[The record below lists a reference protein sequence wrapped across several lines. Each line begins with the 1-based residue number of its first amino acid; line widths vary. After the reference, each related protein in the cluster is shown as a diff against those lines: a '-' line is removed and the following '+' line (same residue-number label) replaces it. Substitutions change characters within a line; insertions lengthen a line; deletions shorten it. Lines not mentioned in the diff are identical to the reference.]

1 MPAPR
6 VIARQNN
13 RVQNRLGI
21 ARFHFLSGSIN
32 RVTVERR
39 NILPQLHTPLDACQ
53 HRRFNRRRI
62 IIQLVKRR
70 SRQSKRRLRVA
81 RDAKRPMILL
91 RAIPIL
97 PPHFAAV
104 EILRCRLPVPAL
116 CHRGRPIGAAS
127 HTCRSQHCRHKDKNE
142 GSRGHGRASRN
153 AAFAEEGKKNF
164 LKHTVVLARQP
175 QRRRSVL
182 KRQRPRSEH
191 PVPAQSIPAP
201 VLHRPAL
208 YAQKMVR
215 FTVLASG
222 SKGNCTVVSG
232 GPTRIL
238 VDAGLSCREL
248 FKRMKAA
255 GEDPATLDAIIITH
269 EHQDHV
275 NGLGVT
281 ARKLGIP
288 VYFTEGT
295 HRAWMR
301 WLTPR
306 RQMTYK
312 QWLEQCRQQAA
323 SRQAESEPSEGE
335 PDDLEIAAETNCEA
349 ESSAPPPEKDPTFL
363 PSVQYFQAGRP
374 LQIGDFLVSPFTIPH
389 DAVDPVG
396 FVFQAEGVRM
406 AVATDLGYVTPNVK
420 AQLKQLDLL
429 LLESNH
435 DLEML
440 RDGPYPWSVKQR
452 VLSRVGHLSNEA
464 AAQFLESEYD
474 GQATYVI
481 LGHLSESN
489 NLPELA
495 RVTAERALN
504 GRASLLANRLLLA
517 AQREP
522 MLPVCF

>member
-1 MPAPR
+1 MA
-6 VIARQNN
+6 VA
-13 RVQNRLGI
+13 
-21 ARFHFLSGSIN
+21 
-32 RVTVERR
+32 
-39 NILPQLHTPLDACQ
+39 
-53 HRRFNRRRI
+53 
-62 IIQLVKRR
+62 
-70 SRQSKRRLRVA
+70 A
-81 RDAKRPMILL
+81 RDG
-91 RAIPIL
+91 
-97 PPHFAAV
+97 
-104 EILRCRLPVPAL
+104 RL
-116 CHRGRPIGAAS
+116 
-127 HTCRSQHCRHKDKNE
+127 
-142 GSRGHGRASRN
+142 N
-153 AAFAEEGKKNF
+153 AADFSLGKRVPEE
-164 LKHTVVLARQP
+164 
-175 QRRRSVL
+175 
-182 KRQRPRSEH
+182 
-191 PVPAQSIPAP
+191 SIAVP
-201 VLHRPAL
+201 VLHRHAR
-208 YAQKMVR
+208 YAREMVR

-232 GPTRIL
+232 GRTRIL

-255 GEDPATLDAIIITH
+255 GEDPAALDAIIVTH

-275 NGLGVT
+275 GGLGVT

-295 HRAWMR
+295 HRAWVR

-306 RQMTYK
+306 RQMTYA
-312 QWLEQCRQQAA
+312 QWLEQCRAQAA
-323 SRQAESEPSEGE
+323 GRQAENEPNEGDT
-335 PDDLEIAAETNCEA
+335 DDPAVELSAVAAETEA
-349 ESSAPPPEKDPTFL
+349 QAPEKDPTFL
-363 PSVQYFQAGRP
+363 PSVQYFRAGHP
-374 LQIGDFLVSPFTIPH
+374 LQIGDILVSPFTIPH
-389 DAVDPVG
+389 DAIDPVG

-464 AAQFLESEYD
+464 AAQFLETEYD

-495 RVTAERALN
+495 RVTAERALC

-517 AQREP
+517 AQHEP